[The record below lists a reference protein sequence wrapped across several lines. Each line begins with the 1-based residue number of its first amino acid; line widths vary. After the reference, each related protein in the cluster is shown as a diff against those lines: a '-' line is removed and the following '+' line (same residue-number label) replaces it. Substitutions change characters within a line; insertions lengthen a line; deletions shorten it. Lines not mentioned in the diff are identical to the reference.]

1 MLFRSPV
8 NFNSPYKATN
18 IIDFWKRWHITLNRF
33 FTKYVYIPLGG
44 NRKGEARMYL
54 NLLLVFL
61 LSGLWHGAGW
71 NFIVWGAL
79 HGVLYVAT
87 RFRQKRFA
95 HSLLNVAEPVGNGD
109 DRHSGN
115 TAVRHT
121 NVRRI
126 FVTFVSRIALFIYV
140 SVAWVYFR
148 AESIGQANQ
157 MLVTALRGPV
167 QKVSVQLAE
176 CLRPDEFWYVL
187 KVLHLD
193 RMSFSGY
200 IPMAIVLTVGLYLAM
215 VGPNAAQRMEK
226 MKYRA
231 VSVLVFAVLM
241 VWCVLTFSQVSTFLY
256 FNF

>member
-1 MLFRSPV
+1 M
-8 NFNSPYKATN
+8 
-18 IIDFWKRWHITLNRF
+18 
-33 FTKYVYIPLGG
+33 
-44 NRKGEARMYL
+44 
-54 NLLLVFL
+54 
-61 LSGLWHGAGW
+61 
-71 NFIVWGAL
+71 
-79 HGVLYVAT
+79 
-87 RFRQKRFA
+87 
-95 HSLLNVAEPVGNGD
+95 
-109 DRHSGN
+109 
-115 TAVRHT
+115 
-121 NVRRI
+121 
-126 FVTFVSRIALFIYV
+126 TFVSRIALFIYV

-176 CLRPDEFWYVL
+176 CMRPDEFWYVL

>member
-1 MLFRSPV
+1 
-8 NFNSPYKATN
+8 
-18 IIDFWKRWHITLNRF
+18 
-33 FTKYVYIPLGG
+33 
-44 NRKGEARMYL
+44 
-54 NLLLVFL
+54 
-61 LSGLWHGAGW
+61 
-71 NFIVWGAL
+71 
-79 HGVLYVAT
+79 
-87 RFRQKRFA
+87 
-95 HSLLNVAEPVGNGD
+95 
-109 DRHSGN
+109 
-115 TAVRHT
+115 
-121 NVRRI
+121 
-126 FVTFVSRIALFIYV
+126 
-140 SVAWVYFR
+140 
-148 AESIGQANQ
+148 